1 MSDEGD
7 KNADPS
13 EAEMWRIASYATP
26 LAKQAA
32 EQGITLEELMDRIA
46 LEYQE
51 AKASGKVEVLEKY
64 FSRIDIGKERG

>member
-26 LAKQAA
+26 LAKLAS
-32 EQGITLEELMDRIA
+32 EKGITLEELMDRIT

-51 AKASGKVEVLEKY
+51 AKASGKVEILEKY
-64 FSRIDIGKERG
+64 FSRIEIGKDRG